1 VVIAAEGRPISLT
14 AFTLAGAKITAID
27 LTDHPGRIAE
37 AELAFLD
44 R

>member
-1 VVIAAEGRPISLT
+1 MPRRLPHNGAEPSS
-14 AFTLAGAKITAID
+14 GAKITAID

-37 AELAFLD
+37 ANLAFLD